1 MVTIG
6 KFTIKGDNEVYHD
19 GQFIGWLDL
28 IDREGISNLTEE
40 DLEDLFFNDD
50 EDLWTD
56 ELN

>member
-6 KFTIKGDNEVYHD
+6 KITIKGDNEVYHD
-19 GQFIGWLDL
+19 GHFIGWLDL
-28 IDREGISNLTEE
+28 VDREAIPNLTEE
-40 DLEDLFFNDD
+40 ELEDLFFNDD